1 MPKSIAFNESRRM
14 AELRVLIEGLDKY
27 SKHFKSYVTHGQ
39 AAKAESEAFQLYQII
54 DEMLTFAHEGNQ

>member
-1 MPKSIAFNESRRM
+1 M

-27 SKHFKSYVTHGQ
+27 SRHFKSYVTHGQ

-54 DEMLTFAHEGNQ
+54 DEMLTFAHEGNH